1 MDVTDTISALPPVVD
16 ANSSAHRTEEI
27 PLTSLV
33 EVSPGYPFREMFHVL
48 GFAVELQTNSQ
59 ELLRAAHASW
69 GGGYVASQEPALRLQ
84 FRVLPAAA
92 SDQCPPGP
100 RVYVEGHTMSIV
112 ADRENFV
119 ICELHSGS
127 AFGYLNQSAVC
138 NPAYVRYHFLEAA
151 AMCLLCTSR
160 VTALHGACVGY
171 AGRGL
176 LFCGESGAGKST
188 LAYACARAGW
198 AFTSDDA
205 SYLLWESDALTVR
218 GSAHQVRF
226 RPSAQ
231 ELFPEIAGREL
242 TPRAEGKPSI
252 EVPTKDLPGLTAVR
266 ETQVHA
272 VVLLR
277 RGPFSVPELVP
288 VEGRRLQPFFHP
300 SLFASDRIRDLQRRA
315 LERLHELPLYELRY
329 SDLSAAIARLET
341 LALTTGL

>member
-1 MDVTDTISALPPVVD
+1 MGVTDTIPALPRIAD
-16 ANSSAHRTEEI
+16 ANSGAHRAEEI

-33 EVSPGYPFREMFHVL
+33 EVSPGFPFRETFHVL
-48 GFAVELQTNSQ
+48 GFAIELQTDSQ
-59 ELLRAAHASW
+59 ELLLVARVSW
-69 GGGYVASQEPALRLQ
+69 GDGYIASQEPALRLQ
-84 FRVLPAAA
+84 FRVLPAV
-92 SDQCPPGP
+92 SGQCPPGP
-100 RVYVEGHTMSIV
+100 KVYVEGHTMSIV

-119 ICELHSGS
+119 ICDLHSGS

-138 NPAYVRYHFLEAA
+138 SPAYVRYHFLEAA

-205 SYLLWESDALTVR
+205 SYLLWKSDALTVR

-252 EVPTKDLPGLTAVR
+252 EVPTKELPGLTAVR

-277 RGPFSVPELVP
+277 RGSFSVPELVP
-288 VEGRRLQPFFHP
+288 LEGRRLKPFFHP
-300 SLFASDRIRDLQRRA
+300 SLFASDRIRDQQRRA

-329 SDLSAAIARLET
+329 SDLPAAIARLET
-341 LALTTGL
+341 LALTIEL